1 MCVFLCVF
9 VCDVLNVVVVGTF
22 KEERFYRTNEEKR
35 VPVFLHIFFPTNENF
50 LFLPSVLLFAKGG
63 KNNNNTLLS
72 SKHTQKHTHTKR
84 FYYTRFLWD
93 DDDEFDH

>member
-22 KEERFYRTNEEKR
+22 KEERFIEQMKKS
-35 VPVFLHIFFPTNENF
+35 VCQFFFIFFSPTNENF
-50 LFLPSVLLFAKGG
+50 LFLLFVLLFAKGG
-63 KNNNNTLLS
+63 KNNTLLS
-72 SKHTQKHTHTKR
+72 SKHTHTR
-84 FYYTRFLWD
+84 NVFITRFLWD

>member
-1 MCVFLCVF
+1 

-22 KEERFYRTNEEKR
+22 KEERFYITNEEKR
-35 VPVFLHIFFPTNENF
+35 VPVFLPIFFQRTKIF
-50 LFLPSVLLFAKGG
+50 FFFRGCPSVLLFAKGG
-63 KNNNNTLLS
+63 KNNTLLS

>member
-22 KEERFYRTNEEKR
+22 KEERFIEQMKKS
-35 VPVFLHIFFPTNENF
+35 VCQFFFIFFSNERKF
-50 LFLPSVLLFAKGG
+50 SFSSVCSALSSLQKEG
-63 KNNNNTLLS
+63 KTTTTLLS
-72 SKHTQKHTHTKR
+72 SKHTHTHTKR
-84 FYYTRFLWD
+84 FYTRFLWD

>member
-22 KEERFYRTNEEKR
+22 KEERSYRTNEEKR

-63 KNNNNTLLS
+63 KNNTLLS
-72 SKHTQKHTHTKR
+72 SKHTNTKRHTHKT
-84 FYYTRFLWD
+84 FLLHAL
-93 DDDEFDH
+93 FVGR